1 MHAEH
6 KDGDIRKFGEDAAGG
21 FDTVDFWESAIHD
34 DYGGVELFGEP
45 YGFKAVAR
53 FAYDLERGF
62 ILENAAETTADEGV
76 VVDKEYREFIWH
88 WFHLVERDL
97 P

>member
-6 KDGDIRKFGEDAAGG
+6 KDGDIRKFREDAAGR
-21 FDTVDFWESAIHD
+21 FDTVDLRESAIHD
-34 DYGGVELFGEP
+34 DYGGVEPLGEP
-45 YGFKAVAR
+45 DGFKAVAG
-53 FAYDLERGF
+53 FADDLDRGF
-62 ILENAAETTADEGV
+62 IFENAAETTADEGV

-88 WFHLVERDL
+88 GFHLFERDL